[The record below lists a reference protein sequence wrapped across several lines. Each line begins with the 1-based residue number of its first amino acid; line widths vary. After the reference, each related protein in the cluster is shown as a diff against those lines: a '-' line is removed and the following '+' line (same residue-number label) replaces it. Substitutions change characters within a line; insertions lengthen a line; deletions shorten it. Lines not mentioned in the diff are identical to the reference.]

1 VSTHHTRIVAP
12 SDGGRLDRVIADAT
26 GCGRRRAR
34 EWILAGRV
42 TVDGHVARGADR
54 PRPGAD
60 IRVPADAEAIPA
72 TDGGE
77 VVVLVEEPQ
86 RIVLS
91 TPAGLHCERGR
102 RDGSVAAF
110 LEHRYGTA
118 TAIGDR
124 AEEAGLVHRIDRDTS
139 GIVIAA
145 RTREEYLHLRSE
157 FSRGEAEK
165 HYLAIVVGRL
175 HAALEIDVPLARRA
189 RGVVVAGRH
198 DDALA
203 AFTDVF
209 PLEQGED
216 WTLVLAAMR
225 TGVTHQV
232 RAHLASV
239 GHPLVGDVAYGGPVL
254 EGCPRKGQLLHA
266 SRVKIPA
273 SKIDVSATAPGDFLA
288 GLAQLRSG

>member
-1 VSTHHTRIVAP
+1 MSGQHSRIIAP

-34 EWILAGRV
+34 EWILSGRV
-42 TVDGHVARGADR
+42 TVDGHVHRGSDR
-54 PRPGAD
+54 PRPGAE
-60 IRVPADAEAIPA
+60 ILVPADEGPCAAVGDE
-72 TDGGE
+72 G
-77 VVVLVEEPQ
+77 VVVLVEDGD
-86 RIVLS
+86 RVVLS
-91 TPAGLHCERGR
+91 KPAGLHCERGR
-102 RDGSVAAF
+102 REGSVAAF
-110 LEHRYGTA
+110 LEHRYA
-118 TAIGDR
+118 NASMIGDR

-139 GIVIAA
+139 GVVIAA
-145 RTREEYLHLRSE
+145 RTREEYLDLRSE

-175 HAALEIDVPLARRA
+175 DDALEIDVPLARRA
-189 RGVVVAGRH
+189 RTVVVAGRH
-198 DDALA
+198 DEALA
-203 AFTDVF
+203 AFTDVV

-254 EGCPRKGQLLHA
+254 ERCPRKGQLLHA
-266 SRVKIPA
+266 FRVKIPA
-273 SKIDVSATAPGDFLA
+273 AGIDASAAAPGDFLA
-288 GLAQLRSG
+288 GLAMLRNG